1 MVNNPK
7 RMITFSE
14 VNLSSMKD
22 FYDEIMDL
30 KTEDISTVEAIVH
43 YCEQKNID
51 IEDIISIIPDSLK
64 AQIESEEIESGN
76 VIKSKEHY
84 LGIDLL

>member
-1 MVNNPK
+1 MKNPK
-7 RMITFSE
+7 RRITFSE

-22 FYDEIMDL
+22 FYDEIMEL
-30 KTEDISTVEAIVH
+30 KTEDVSTIEAIVH
-43 YCEQKNID
+43 YCEQKNLD
-51 IEDIISIIPDSLK
+51 IEDVVPIIPDSLK
-64 AQIESEEIESGN
+64 AIIESEEIKTGN